1 LGFLLVVFLIVL
13 PVRAQEPG
21 LTETFDNPTLPGWEH
36 SPGVTVADGVL
47 QIKPGNFCFHGG
59 AWRDFTF
66 TLRARFQGEGALVIS
81 YRAGDA
87 GAYHLLI
94 TGEEWTLQREAGGIV
109 TDLATAAAPTSRG
122 EWFQTGITVVGGH
135 HTIAVD
141 GKPLLTATD
150 PDPLP
155 PGGLAFETLG
165 ELTGEFDDLTLTPA
179 GGEAAPTPGAAPQA
193 TSGATP
199 IPGAAIPTPASAISG
214 GPAYQS
220 LPWVYLGGPLGGLG
234 YDVRMRPDNPDV
246 MFVTDAWAGVFKS
259 TDGGATWFP
268 TNQGI
273 TTRFGPSGDA
283 IPVFSLTID
292 PNNPDRVW
300 VGTQYSRSVYR
311 SDDGGA
317 TWVLMD
323 EGIQERAPTIRGF
336 TVEPGNSDVVYLAG
350 EVSSWEWN
358 GAPLPGPIGLDTV
371 KGIVYKTTDGG
382 QHWQRIWTGDNL
394 ARYIWIHPQ
403 DHNLIYV
410 STGIFDRVAANGDPE
425 APDPGGVG
433 VLRSRDGGQTWEELG
448 VEHGFR
454 PDELYVGSLYMHPT
468 NPNVLLAATGNDPY
482 MWVLGRPIGA
492 VYRTEDG
499 GDTWQRVLDLPNG
512 SAVEICEG
520 DPNVAYA
527 GSLSAF
533 YRSDD
538 AGRTWR
544 LQTGVGGNEV
554 AQAGEEMWGP
564 PGVVA
569 GFPIDLQCDPRNAD
583 RVFVNAYGGGN
594 FVSEDGGRTWRVASQ
609 GYSGALMFQIA
620 VARDDPA
627 RVYATARSGLFA
639 SADGGQTWEGLGYG
653 PARAM
658 EGLAIAVD
666 PFDSQHLLA
675 SLGDAGPWPKLS
687 TDGGHTWREV
697 GRELQDSGL
706 QGMATRFRFSPI
718 QAGVVLASIG
728 DGDCVKDGKGC
739 DEEPGGG
746 LVLSRDGGA
755 TWTPVGLKGK
765 QVLNIAFA
773 ADGNRVYATAYER
786 SVYRSDDG
794 GQTWT
799 QVCPDAGAYMPPPT
813 DPDMS
818 RTAPLAL
825 AVDPTNRERVYIGFV
840 RGGVAVSDDGG
851 ETWRPSSAGMPPEVS
866 VKALVVDPT
875 DPQVVYAGTAESGV
889 FLSTDA
895 GGSWRELNDGLLT
908 RTVRDL
914 ALSSDGRVL
923 YMASEGGGAFRLGTP
938 AGRPPTGSGEPE
950 ARPPAAPTPAPT
962 RPPATSEPVAEPKGG
977 LCGGAAALPLAL
989 AALVWVQRQQR

>member
-1 LGFLLVVFLIVL
+1 MKQNGHEI
-13 PVRAQEPG
+13 A
-21 LTETFDNPTLPGWEH
+21 
-36 SPGVTVADGVL
+36 
-47 QIKPGNFCFHGG
+47 
-59 AWRDFTF
+59 
-66 TLRARFQGEGALVIS
+66 ALV
-81 YRAGDA
+81 RGWLLC
-87 GAYHLLI
+87 LLI
-94 TGEEWTLQREAGGIV
+94 LLAAGPVWAQGSSSGE
-109 TDLATAAAPTSRG
+109 
-122 EWFQTGITVVGGH
+122 
-135 HTIAVD
+135 
-141 GKPLLTATD
+141 TAT
-150 PDPLP
+150 
-155 PGGLAFETLG
+155 
-165 ELTGEFDDLTLTPA
+165 
-179 GGEAAPTPGAAPQA
+179 
-193 TSGATP
+193 S
-199 IPGAAIPTPASAISG
+199 S

-259 TDGGATWFP
+259 TDGGRTWFP
-268 TNQGI
+268 TNRGI
-273 TTRFGPSGDA
+273 TTRIGPSGDG

-300 VGTQYSRSVYR
+300 IGTQYSRNVYR

-317 TWVLMD
+317 TWVEMD

-358 GAPLPGPIGLDTV
+358 GAPLPGPQGLDTTR
-371 KGIVYKTTDGG
+371 GIVYKTTDGG

-403 DHNLIYV
+403 DHNLLYV
-410 STGIFDRVAANGDPE
+410 STGIFDRVAANSDPS

-433 VLRSRDGGQTWEELG
+433 VLRSRDGGQTWEVLG
-448 VEHGFR
+448 VDNGFR

-468 NPNVLLAATGNDPY
+468 DPNVLLAATGNDPY
-482 MWVLGRPIGA
+482 VTVLGRPIGA

-527 GSLSAF
+527 GSLGAF

-538 AGRTWR
+538 GGRTWQ

-554 AQAGEEMWGP
+554 AHASEELWGP

-594 FVSEDGGRTWRVASQ
+594 FVSEDGGRTWQVASQ

-639 SADGGQTWEGLGYG
+639 SADGGQTWEGLSYG
-653 PARAM
+653 PARAL

-666 PFDSQHLLA
+666 PFDAQHLLA
-675 SLGDAGPWPKLS
+675 SVGDAGPFPKLS
-687 TDGGHTWREV
+687 TDGGHTWRDV
-697 GRELQDSGL
+697 GQELQGNGL
-706 QGMATRFRFSPI
+706 RGMATRFRFSPTEP
-718 QAGVVLASIG
+718 GLVLASVG
-728 DGDCVKDGKGC
+728 NGDCQTRGEGC
-739 DEEPGGG
+739 EEPGGG
-746 LVLSRDGGA
+746 VVLSRDGGA
-755 TWTPVGLKGK
+755 TWTPTSLDEG
-765 QVLNIAFA
+765 QALNIAFA
-773 ADGNRVYATAYER
+773 ADGDRVYAAVYPAR
-786 SVYRSDDG
+786 VYRSDDG
-794 GQTWT
+794 GATWEQVSADTT
-799 QVCPDAGAYMPPPT
+799 QGMPPPS
-813 DPDMS
+813 DPDMP

-825 AVDPTNRERVYIGFV
+825 AVDPTNRERVYLGFV

-851 ETWRPSSAGMPPEVS
+851 ATWRFSSAGMPPEAS
-866 VKALVVDPT
+866 VKVIVVDPT

-889 FLSTDA
+889 FVSTD
-895 GGSWRELNDGLLT
+895 GGGTWRELNDGLLT

-914 ALSSDGRVL
+914 ALSDDGRVL

-938 AGRPPTGSGEPE
+938 ASVPAAAASPTVAP
-950 ARPPAAPTPAPT
+950 PPAEPVQPTPAPE
-962 RPPATSEPVAEPKGG
+962 EPSGRGG
-977 LCGGAAALPLAL
+977 ICGGAAALPLAL
-989 AALVWVQRQQR
+989 AALVWRRRL